1 VVNNSSIDSLCQP
14 SPVSAGLLAD
24 KPPLLKLR
32 VTGLSEIGRTVGSFG
47 ASWVAAVTVVKAR
60 ERKLAR
66 LMADLSF
73 SSPFSPCWPVPGQAL

>member
-1 VVNNSSIDSLCQP
+1 MSDSFIYSLHRP

-32 VTGLSEIGRTVGSFG
+32 VTGLSEIGRVVASFG
-47 ASWVAAVTVVKAR
+47 ASWAVAVTVVKAR

-73 SSPFSPCWPVPGQAL
+73 SSPFSPCWLVPGQVL